1 MYYNNTTHN
10 VLENGLNLILAD
22 KIKSSILQVQ
32 IVQRLIF
39 TFGYNLN
46 QTFLITIYVCNIK
59 Y

>member
-39 TFGYNLN
+39 TFGYHLN